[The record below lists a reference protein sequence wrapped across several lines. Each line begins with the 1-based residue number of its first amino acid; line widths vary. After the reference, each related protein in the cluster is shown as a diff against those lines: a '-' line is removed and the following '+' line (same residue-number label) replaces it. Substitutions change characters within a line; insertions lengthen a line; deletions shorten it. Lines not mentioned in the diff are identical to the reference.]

1 MYFNVRLTANR
12 ASPAYGKRVYFEDV
26 ISNEGSGFDVG
37 NSVFKAPVS
46 GLYVFLATVC
56 SEPKGLS
63 ETVSVT
69 VMVNK
74 VQRAFASSS
83 SMLTGSVSLVTKL
96 SADSVVCLVSSGG
109 IFRPTHTTFSGF
121 LV

>member
-1 MYFNVRLTANR
+1 M
-12 ASPAYGKRVYFEDV
+12 YGKRVYFEDV

-56 SEPKGLS
+56 NESKALF

-74 VQRAFASSS
+74 VEKAFASSS
-83 SMLTGSVSLVTKL
+83 SVLTGSVSLVIKL
-96 SADSVVCLVSSGG
+96 SAGSLVCLVSSGG
-109 IFRPTHTTFSGF
+109 TFRPTHTTFSGF